1 MLKRLPGPG
10 VHAVRPDTSMSQR
23 AGMSVAVP
31 GSRQLMPM
39 MAIGSMGLCPAASG
53 ETPRLLLL
61 PPCLLRSDQGVEMA
75 DGEELSLSSATLLSR
90 DVAGLRAS
98 WSMFTFVSDTI
109 MPHKLKIS
117 E

>member
-1 MLKRLPGPG
+1 
-10 VHAVRPDTSMSQR
+10 
-23 AGMSVAVP
+23 
-31 GSRQLMPM
+31 MPM

-98 WSMFTFVSDTI
+98 WSMFTFVSDKPTSL

-117 E
+117 EWRDGGGI